1 MDIVIVDSPTIEDV
15 TVNLLELSE
24 VAEHEHTILADAKF
38 ASVNYPGKSMMIT
51 APEGIE
57 WFVGVIVSNVIFHTT
72 YSSLRTELTAVV
84 KSMVFARLLLV
95 VVLQL

>member
-1 MDIVIVDSPTIEDV
+1 LDIVIVDSPTIEDV

-24 VAEHEHTILADAKF
+24 VAEHEHKILADAKF
-38 ASVNYPGKSMMIT
+38 ASVNYPGKSMMTT

-57 WFVGVIVSNVIFHTT
+57 WFVGVIVSNVILHTT

-84 KSMVFARLLLV
+84 KSIVFARLLLV